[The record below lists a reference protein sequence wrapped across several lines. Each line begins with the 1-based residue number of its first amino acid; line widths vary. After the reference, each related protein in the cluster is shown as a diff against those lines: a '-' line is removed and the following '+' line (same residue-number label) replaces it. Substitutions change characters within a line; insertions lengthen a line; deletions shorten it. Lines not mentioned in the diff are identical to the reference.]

1 MKRILTYLGP
11 VAICFIGL
19 LLIAGCDNKHTS
31 ANSTQKPIQVGIIIP
46 IEHPAMDEITR
57 GFKETLAASLKQSVE
72 FQVMRTQGDVNLQR
86 SMILQLQ
93 NKGIDLYAPIATQ
106 PTEMTA
112 AMIKDR
118 PIVGL
123 AALLP
128 DSIRAHSQ
136 LALVD
141 DEITPTQIIQ
151 FIHAIYPTKTQ
162 LTLVYS
168 NNDKMIPEVNEAVAA
183 GKALGIQIDTRMVT
197 ALPDLYSIA
206 QSLSP
211 QTQGILV
218 LKDVLVVSGI
228 ATLSQVA
235 NQKHI
240 PLISADDGSV
250 QNGSGFALGV
260 KEYQIGVEGAKV
272 ALQILQGTP
281 AATIPMVKMTN
292 LSVFINTKALN
303 AQGQDI
309 TAIEKQAAKNRYAI
323 VDLTTQP
330 VGDLK

>member
-1 MKRILTYLGP
+1 MKRLLAHFSLVT
-11 VAICFIGL
+11 L
-19 LLIAGCDNKHTS
+19 LLLSACDKPHNTRNP
-31 ANSTQKPIQVGIIIP
+31 AQKPIQIGIIIP
-46 IEHPAMDEITR
+46 IEHPAMDEITS
-57 GFKETLAASLKQSVE
+57 GFEDTLSATLKQPVK
-72 FQVMRTQGDVNLQR
+72 FQVMRAQGDINLQR
-86 SMILQLQ
+86 AMILQLQ
-93 NKGIDLYAPIATQ
+93 NKNIDLYAPIATQ

-128 DSIRAHSQ
+128 DSAREHSQ

-151 FIHAIYPTKTQ
+151 FIHAVYPLKTQ
-162 LTLVYS
+162 FTLVYS
-168 NNDKMIPEVNEAVAA
+168 NNDKILPQVNEAVAA
-183 GKALGIQIDTRMVT
+183 GKTLGIQINTRMIT

-211 QTQGILV
+211 QTQGIIV

-228 ATLSQVA
+228 ATLSKTA
-235 NQKHI
+235 NEKHI
-240 PLISADDGSV
+240 ALISADDGSV

-272 ALQILQGTP
+272 ALNILQGTH
-281 AATIPMVKMTN
+281 ATDIPVVKMTN
-292 LSVFINTKALN
+292 LSVFINPEALT

-309 TAIEKQAAKNRYAI
+309 QSIQEQAEKQHYA
-323 VDLTTQP
+323 VVNVSDARLGA
-330 VGDLK
+330 VK

>member
-1 MKRILTYLGP
+1 MKRILTYLSL
-11 VAICFIGL
+11 ISL
-19 LLIAGCDNKHTS
+19 LLLAGCDNKHAAS
-31 ANSTQKPIQVGIIIP
+31 NHASKPIQIGIIIP

-57 GFKETLAASLKQSVE
+57 GFEETLTADLKQPIE
-72 FQVMRTQGDVNLQR
+72 FQVMRAQGDVNLQR

-93 NKGIDLYAPIATQ
+93 NKGLDLYAPLATQ
-106 PTEMTA
+106 TTEMTA
-112 AMIKDR
+112 AMIHDR

-128 DSIRAHSQ
+128 DSSRAKSQ

-151 FIHAIYPTKTQ
+151 FIHAIYPAKTQ

-168 NNDKMIPEVNEAVAA
+168 NNDKMAPQVEEAVAA
-183 GKALGIQIDTRMVT
+183 GKTLGIQVDKRMIT

-218 LKDVLVVSGI
+218 LKDVLVASGI
-228 ATLSQVA
+228 ATLSQTA
-235 NQKHI
+235 SQKHI

-272 ALQILQGTP
+272 AEQVLQGTP
-281 AATIPMVKMTN
+281 AANIPQVKMTK
-292 LSVFINTKALN
+292 LSVFINTPALN
-303 AQGQDI
+303 AQGQDLA
-309 TAIEKQAAKNRYAI
+309 AIKKEAAKDHYAI
-323 VDLTTQP
+323 VDVSDHR
-330 VGDLK
+330 VGNLK

>member
-1 MKRILTYLGP
+1 MKYIFTCLGL
-11 VAICFIGL
+11 FSL
-19 LLIAGCDNKHTS
+19 LLLTACGNKHTTAS
-31 ANSTQKPIQVGIIIP
+31 NDEPKSIKIGIIIP

-57 GFKETLAASLKQSVE
+57 GFEETLTADLKQPIE
-72 FQVMRTQGDVNLQR
+72 FQVMRAQGDVNLQR

-93 NKGIDLYAPIATQ
+93 NKGVDLYAPIATQ
-106 PTEMTA
+106 TTEMTA
-112 AMIKDR
+112 AMIHDR
-118 PIVGL
+118 PIVGV

-128 DSIRAHSQ
+128 ESTRAKSQ

-151 FIHAIYPTKTQ
+151 FIHAIYPAKTQ

-168 NNDKMIPEVNEAVAA
+168 NNDKMAPQVDEAVAA
-183 GKALGIQIDTRMVT
+183 GKTLGIQVDKRMIT

-228 ATLSQVA
+228 ATLSQTA
-235 NQKHI
+235 SQKHI

-272 ALQILQGTP
+272 AEQILQGTP
-281 AATIPMVKMTN
+281 VATIPTVQMTK
-292 LSVFINTKALN
+292 LSVFINTKALT
-303 AQGQDI
+303 AQGQDLA
-309 TAIEKQAAKNRYAI
+309 AIEKEAAKDHYAI
-323 VDLTTQP
+323 VDVTSKP

>member
-1 MKRILTYLGP
+1 MKRLFTYLSL
-11 VAICFIGL
+11 ISL
-19 LLIAGCDNKHTS
+19 LLLTACGDKQTATNNAS
-31 ANSTQKPIQVGIIIP
+31 KPIQVGIIIP

-57 GFKETLAASLKQSVE
+57 GFEETLTAELKQPVE
-72 FQVMRTQGDVNLQR
+72 FQVMRAQGDVNLQR

-93 NKGIDLYAPIATQ
+93 NKGVDLYAPIATAT
-106 PTEMTA
+106 TEMTA
-112 AMIKDR
+112 AMIHDR

-128 DSIRAHSQ
+128 DSTRAHSQ

-141 DEITPTQIIQ
+141 DEITPTQIMQ
-151 FIHAIYPTKTQ
+151 FIHAVYPAKTQ

-168 NNDKMIPEVNEAVAA
+168 NNDKMAPEVAEAVAA
-183 GKALGIQIDTRMVT
+183 GKALGIQVDTRMIT

-228 ATLSQVA
+228 ATLSQTA
-235 NQKHI
+235 AQKHI

-250 QNGSGFALGV
+250 QNGSGFAVGV

-272 ALQILQGTP
+272 AVKILQGTP
-281 AATIPMVKMTN
+281 AATIPLVKMTN

-309 TAIEKQAAKNRYAI
+309 AAIEKQAAQDHYAV
-323 VDLTTQP
+323 VDVTDKQMGT
-330 VGDLK
+330 LK

>member
-1 MKRILTYLGP
+1 
-11 VAICFIGL
+11 
-19 LLIAGCDNKHTS
+19 
-31 ANSTQKPIQVGIIIP
+31 
-46 IEHPAMDEITR
+46 
-57 GFKETLAASLKQSVE
+57 
-72 FQVMRTQGDVNLQR
+72 
-86 SMILQLQ
+86 
-93 NKGIDLYAPIATQ
+93 
-106 PTEMTA
+106 
-112 AMIKDR
+112 MIKDR

>member
-1 MKRILTYLGP
+1 MKHIFTCLGL
-11 VAICFIGL
+11 FSL
-19 LLIAGCDNKHTS
+19 LLLTACGNKHTTAS
-31 ANSTQKPIQVGIIIP
+31 SNALKPIQIGIIIP

-57 GFKETLAASLKQSVE
+57 GFEETLTADLKQPIE
-72 FQVMRTQGDVNLQR
+72 FQVMRAQGDVNLQR

-93 NKGIDLYAPIATQ
+93 NKGVDLYAPIATQ

-128 DSIRAHSQ
+128 NSTRANSQ

-151 FIHAIYPTKTQ
+151 FIHAIYPAKTQ

-168 NNDKMIPEVNEAVAA
+168 NNDKIEPQVNEAVAA
-183 GKALGIQIDTRMVT
+183 GKALGIQIDKRMIT
-197 ALPDLYSIA
+197 ALPDLYSVA

-228 ATLSQVA
+228 ATLSQTA

-272 ALQILQGTP
+272 AVQILQGTP
-281 AATIPMVKMTN
+281 AATIPLVKMTK

-309 TAIEKQAAKNRYAI
+309 AAIEQQAANKHYAI
-323 VDLTTQP
+323 VDVTNKP